1 MRILRSSGWSGTGGF
16 LDSYKD
22 YYSKC
27 EDALAEVQQGL
38 NQRSRLSP
46 KQATAWFTDV
56 LGYYWEYC
64 EARIEKP
71 ELLSLQVMGV
81 DAVKVSESEYSLCL
95 PEGVNWKKASS
106 SIEYRANTINVFE
119 AKGNWTPG
127 AGIMLL
133 LSARDP
139 ATNTVYNSGANGY
152 VQGSYYLRLST
163 GDPVYSVHSFQI
175 NDRTASIDEERLT
188 ISLHFAP
195 DWSWEQIP
203 QITRSGTGY
212 EFLDADGNTVGP
224 DKKDKSTFQRPTCCA
239 YMRI

>member
-1 MRILRSSGWSGTGGF
+1 MRILRSSGWSGTVGF

-95 PEGVNWKKASS
+95 PEGVNWKRLRPRS
-106 SIEYRANTINVFE
+106 SIA
-119 AKGNWTPG
+119 
-127 AGIMLL
+127 
-133 LSARDP
+133 
-139 ATNTVYNSGANGY
+139 
-152 VQGSYYLRLST
+152 
-163 GDPVYSVHSFQI
+163 
-175 NDRTASIDEERLT
+175 
-188 ISLHFAP
+188 
-195 DWSWEQIP
+195 QIP
-203 QITRSGTGY
+203 
-212 EFLDADGNTVGP
+212 
-224 DKKDKSTFQRPTCCA
+224 STFLKRRETGLRA
-239 YMRI
+239 RE